1 MYLKRIR
8 HNPAVGILAQIMN
21 SRLIASAVNSTDV
34 RSLSDP
40 GEIRLKGHNVNR
52 PSSSRRE
59 ERRAAALWVASTPT
73 SCSIVRQG
81 FHQLWPQR
89 YKTGL
94 EEFRLAH
101 GHQSFPQ
108 VHIR

>member
-1 MYLKRIR
+1 M
-8 HNPAVGILAQIMN
+8 AQINRQVRQPALHLSALSIPGDETVDGKGMAQVMN
-21 SRLIASAVNSTDV
+21 PRLIASAVNSTDV

-59 ERRAAALWVASTPT
+59 ERRAAALWVASTLT
-73 SCSIVRQG
+73 SCSVVRQG

-89 YKTGL
+89 YHLTP
-94 EEFRLAH
+94 A
-101 GHQSFPQ
+101 
-108 VHIR
+108 